1 MVIGIMIRLSLLSA
15 SLFLTVISNST
26 VYAEQSPSKYCN
38 TASACLDPMLINAAV
53 TTPNYLA
60 TQAAVETLQKGGN
73 AVDAAISAAATLA
86 VVYPQM
92 NTIGG
97 DNFWLIYNAKT
108 KQVRALNASGRAG
121 ENVSIDFY
129 KSKGYD
135 KIPSRGYLAANTVPG
150 IVSGWDQA
158 YQYASGSMTNKGLA
172 WKDLF
177 NKPIMYAS
185 QGFAVTPSLARWEA
199 INTDTKDSV
208 ARNLQRFDEFKRVY
222 LKSDGSPYQ
231 VGDLFKQPDL
241 AKTLDIIATKGAK
254 EFYQGSIAKAIV
266 QDLQANGGVL
276 TLNDFKQHTA
286 DWVDPLSVKYRQY
299 TAYNLPPNTQGMAS
313 LEILNILNNFN
324 VSAIP
329 EGSADYYHLLVE
341 ATKEAFIDRDKYL
354 TDPKFSPIPLKF
366 LLSEQHGKDQAQ
378 RIDMSKAAGK
388 NPPLEPK
395 GDTVWLGVIDKDGNA
410 VSLIQSIYHDFGSAV
425 VAKGTGVLLQN
436 RGSFFSLDPN
446 HVNHLEPKKR
456 TFHTLNAA
464 MMLDQNNQPVL
475 IYGTMGGE
483 GQPQTQAAIATR
495 VVDYGMSVQEAVAAP
510 RWLYGRTWG
519 AESNTLKL
527 EGRITS
533 DVAKTLKDRG
543 QPVEILDDYTDTMG
557 HAGAIAINRKTGV
570 ISAATDPRSDGLA
583 AGY

>member
-1 MVIGIMIRLSLLSA
+1 MLNKALKSTLTIIVIGTLS
-15 SLFLTVISNST
+15 TVI
-26 VYAEQSPSKYCN
+26 YAEKSPGKYCD
-38 TASACLDPMLINAAV
+38 TASACLNPMVTNAAV

-60 TQAAVETLQKGGN
+60 SQAAIETLQKGGN
-73 AVDAAISAAATLA
+73 AVDAAIAAAATLA

-108 KQVRALNASGRAG
+108 KEVRALNASGRAG
-121 ENVSIDFY
+121 ENVSIEFY
-129 KSKGYD
+129 KSKGYS
-135 KIPSRGYLAANTVPG
+135 KIPSRGYLSANTVPG

-158 YQYASGSMTNKGLA
+158 YQYASASMNNKGLA

-177 NKPIMYAS
+177 EKPIMYAAK
-185 QGFAVTPSLARWEA
+185 GYAVTPSLARWQA
-199 INTDTKDSV
+199 INTDTKDPV

-222 LKSDGSPYQ
+222 LKPDGSPYQ
-231 VGDLFKQPDL
+231 VGEILKQPDL
-241 AKTLDIIATKGAK
+241 AQTLNTIATKGAK

-266 QDLQANGGVL
+266 KDLQANGGVL

-286 DWVDPLSVKYRQY
+286 DWVDPISVNYRQY

-313 LEILNILNNFN
+313 LEILNILNNFD
-324 VSAIP
+324 VRSIP

-341 ATKEAFIDRDKYL
+341 ATKESFIDRDKYL
-354 TDPKFSPIPLKF
+354 TDPKFSNIPLKF
-366 LLSEQHGKDQAQ
+366 LLSSQHGKDQAK
-378 RIDMSKAAGK
+378 RIDMTKAAGK
-388 NPPLEPK
+388 NPLLEPK
-395 GDTVWLGVIDKDGNA
+395 GDTIWLGIIDKDGNA

-436 RGSFFSLDPN
+436 RGSFFSLDPT

-464 MMLDQNNQPVL
+464 MMLDQNKQPVL

-519 AESNTLKL
+519 TESNTLKL
-527 EGRITS
+527 EGRIAK
-533 DVAKTLKDRG
+533 DVAENLKQRG
-543 QPVEILDDYTDTMG
+543 QPIEILDDYTDTMG
-557 HAGAIAINRKTGV
+557 HAGAILINRKTGV

>member
-1 MVIGIMIRLSLLSA
+1 MKLEKKELFSKLALSTLLLGS
-15 SLFLTVISNST
+15 FVTST
-26 VYAEQSPSKYCN
+26 YAETPPGKYCN
-38 TASACLDPMLINAAV
+38 TASACLDPMVTHAAV

-60 TQAAVETLQKGGN
+60 TQAAIETLQKGGN
-73 AVDAAISAAATLA
+73 AVDAAISAASTLA

-108 KQVRALNASGRAG
+108 KEVKALNASGRAG

-135 KIPSRGYLAANTVPG
+135 KIPNRGYLSANTVPG
-150 IVSGWDQA
+150 IVSGWDEA
-158 YQYASGSMTNKGLA
+158 YKYASKSMTNKGLP
-172 WKDLF
+172 WKELF
-177 NKPIMYAS
+177 NKSILYAS
-185 QGFAVTPSLARWEA
+185 EGFAVTPSLARWQA
-199 INTDTKDSV
+199 INTDTKDSIT
-208 ARNLQRFDEFKRVY
+208 RNLQRFDEFKHVY
-222 LKSDGSPYQ
+222 LKEDGSPYQ
-231 VGDLFKQPDL
+231 VGEILKQPDL
-241 AKTLDIIATKGAK
+241 SKTLKLIANKGAK
-254 EFYQGSIAKAIV
+254 EFYEGSIAKAIV
-266 QDLQANGGVL
+266 KDLKENGGVL

-286 DWVDPLSVKYRQY
+286 DWVDPLSIKYRQY

-313 LEILNILNNFN
+313 LEILNILNNFDL
-324 VSAIP
+324 SSIP
-329 EGSADYYHLLVE
+329 EDSADYYHLMTE

-354 TDPKFSPIPLKF
+354 TDPTFSPIPLDF
-366 LLSEQHGKDQAQ
+366 LLSEQHGKDQSE
-378 RIDMSKAAGK
+378 RIDMNKTAGK

-395 GDTVWLGVIDKDGNA
+395 GDTIWLGVIDKDGNA
-410 VSLIQSIYHDFGSAV
+410 VSLIQSIYWDFGSAI

-436 RGSFFSLDPN
+436 RGSFFSLNPN
-446 HVNHLEPKKR
+446 NINHLEPKKR

-464 MMLDQNNQPVL
+464 MMLDKNNQPIL

-495 VVDYGMSVQEAVAAP
+495 VIDYGMSVQDAVAAP

-519 AESNTLKL
+519 SESNSLKL
-527 EGRITS
+527 EGRIS
-533 DVAKTLKDRG
+533 QDVVQTLKDKG
-543 QPVEILDDYTDTMG
+543 QPIEVLDEYTDTMG
-557 HAGAIAINRKTGV
+557 HAGAISINQDTGV

>member
-1 MVIGIMIRLSLLSA
+1 M
-15 SLFLTVISNST
+15 
-26 VYAEQSPSKYCN
+26 
-38 TASACLDPMLINAAV
+38 
-53 TTPNYLA
+53 
-60 TQAAVETLQKGGN
+60 
-73 AVDAAISAAATLA
+73 
-86 VVYPQM
+86 
-92 NTIGG
+92 
-97 DNFWLIYNAKT
+97 
-108 KQVRALNASGRAG
+108 
-121 ENVSIDFY
+121 
-129 KSKGYD
+129 
-135 KIPSRGYLAANTVPG
+135 
-150 IVSGWDQA
+150 
-158 YQYASGSMTNKGLA
+158 
-172 WKDLF
+172 
-177 NKPIMYAS
+177 
-185 QGFAVTPSLARWEA
+185 
-199 INTDTKDSV
+199 
-208 ARNLQRFDEFKRVY
+208 
-222 LKSDGSPYQ
+222 
-231 VGDLFKQPDL
+231 
-241 AKTLDIIATKGAK
+241 
-254 EFYQGSIAKAIV
+254 
-266 QDLQANGGVL
+266 
-276 TLNDFKQHTA
+276 
-286 DWVDPLSVKYRQY
+286 
-299 TAYNLPPNTQGMAS
+299 
-313 LEILNILNNFN
+313 
-324 VSAIP
+324 
-329 EGSADYYHLLVE
+329 
-341 ATKEAFIDRDKYL
+341 
-354 TDPKFSPIPLKF
+354 
-366 LLSEQHGKDQAQ
+366 LSEQHGKDQAQ

-557 HAGAIAINRKTGV
+557 HAGAI
-570 ISAATDPRSDGLA
+570 ISGGKGTAQEKLDIMDACGITVTKNPSEMARLLKA
-583 AGY
+583 ML